1 MQRLTLERARGSWV
15 GVQVVGRDTLTAM
28 TENRSQV
35 PTAGRHLARF
45 GRPAAGTSGCLG
57 IRGDRDRPKQMTHGQ
72 AGVVGGGWSYDVGSK
87 TMDKR
92 RPNEKD
98 RDLETERR
106 LSEED
111 EWLSA
116 SDQTLSERNRAQ
128 SDRDQDA
135 ADYDQVAAESGARG
149 RRWLSPTRP
158 GRRCSRR
165 ERARSGSKPNS
176 LRDEIAH
183 QREETAH
190 ERDRLADQRD
200 SDESGGGST
209 SPAGLRG
216 QRRLRQI
223 RASRVARPASGRAS
237 GRPRTLERDGSEE
250 VGWITKEWFADAVAM
265 ARRPARRAA
274 ARAR

>member
-28 TENRSQV
+28 TENRSEV

-57 IRGDRDRPKQMTHGQ
+57 IEGRPGSAQTND
-72 AGVVGGGWSYDVGSK
+72 AWASGVVGGGWSYDVGSK

-111 EWLSA
+111 EWPSA

-135 ADYDQVAAESGARG
+135 ADYDQVAA
-149 RRWLSPTRP
+149 
-158 GRRCSRR
+158 
-165 ERARSGSKPNS
+165 
-176 LRDEIAH
+176 D
-183 QREETAH
+183 
-190 ERDRLADQRD
+190 
-200 SDESGGGST
+200 
-209 SPAGLRG
+209 
-216 QRRLRQI
+216 
-223 RASRVARPASGRAS
+223 
-237 GRPRTLERDGSEE
+237 LEREGG
-250 VGWITKEWFADAVAM
+250 VG
-265 ARRPARRAA
+265 
-274 ARAR
+274 